1 MLAPFFIIFMVLYRN
16 LESKYITVN
25 TIKMK
30 ELDRILAFLGAKTP
44 DQWVQTALVNQE
56 LLLID
61 HAHCEKKAASTAIT
75 LLYRYVAYPDLL
87 HQMSRLAREELR
99 HFEQVLKILE
109 DREIEYIHLTAS
121 RYMKGL
127 IEHVRNAEP
136 ARLIDTLIIG
146 AFVEARS
153 CERFAAIAPHLDDEL
168 NNFYT
173 RLLRSEARHF
183 ENYLDLAEKHS
194 EEPLAPRIDYF
205 RDIENVLISS
215 PDTEFRFHSGV

>member
-1 MLAPFFIIFMVLYRN
+1 
-16 LESKYITVN
+16 
-25 TIKMK
+25 MK
-30 ELDRILAFLGAKTP
+30 ELERIISFLGLKTP
-44 DQWVQTALVNQE
+44 EAWVQSALENQE

-99 HFEQVLKILE
+99 HFEQVLKLLE
-109 DREIEYIHLTAS
+109 GRGIEYIHLTAS

-127 IEHVRNAEP
+127 IAHVRTAEP
-136 ARLIDTLIIG
+136 GRLLDTLIVG

-168 NNFYT
+168 NSFYT
-173 RLLRSEARHF
+173 HLLRSEARHF
-183 ENYLDLAEKHS
+183 ENYLALAIQYS
-194 EEPLAPRIDYF
+194 DAPLEDRILHF
-205 RDIENVLISS
+205 RRVENELILSS
-215 PDTEFRFHSGV
+215 DTEFRFHSGVPESLAPTLDSLLQSNTSS

>member
-1 MLAPFFIIFMVLYRN
+1 MTTATKQPPATTALAEIQ
-16 LESKYITVN
+16 
-25 TIKMK
+25 
-30 ELDRILAFLGAKTP
+30 AFLPCATP
-44 DQWVQTALVNQE
+44 DRWLENALDHQS
-56 LLLID
+56 LMLID
-61 HAHCEKKAASTAIT
+61 HANCEKKAASTALNLI
-75 LLYRYVAYPDLL
+75 YRYTDNFELL
-87 HQMSRLAREELR
+87 NKMSRLAREEMR
-99 HFEQVLKILE
+99 HFEQVIAIMKRRNIDYLHIS
-109 DREIEYIHLTAS
+109 AS
-121 RYMKGL
+121 RYAAGMRDL
-127 IEHVRNAEP
+127 ARNDDP
-136 ARLIDTLIIG
+136 GRLVDVLVIG
-146 AFVEARS
+146 AFIEARS